1 MCSERKDGPE
11 DQPVEMHQVRY
22 FLAVVRSLNFTRAA
36 EELRVAQPSLTRAI
50 QKLESELQGPLFRRE
65 RSNTHLT
72 ELGRM
77 MVPFLEAALAA
88 AETAKGEARRLKL
101 QDIGSLALGV
111 CSEIDPDA
119 PIAVLQEIAGKS
131 LHLDVS
137 VEVGAAATIER
148 NLMAG
153 QLDAAILAPL
163 DHTNERFDVYPMRED
178 AFVVV
183 FAAGHRFAALK
194 TVPLEALDSEPLI
207 TRSNCHFEKALAIL
221 LEKRGLRRLPRHRSN
236 DPRWTAAFV
245 RSGLASAVMPEGM
258 ALATGLPF
266 RTLEGVPFQFRT
278 VLATVAGRGHSMA
291 LSALIHSI
299 EARHSSYGE
308 PATTTKSNI
317 SARLG

>member
-1 MCSERKDGPE
+1 
-11 DQPVEMHQVRY
+11 MHQVRY

-50 QKLESELQGPLFRRE
+50 LKLESELQGPLFRRE

-77 MVPFLEAALAA
+77 MVPLLEAALAA
-88 AETAKGEARRLKL
+88 AETAKSQARRLKL

-119 PIAVLQEIAGKS
+119 PIAFLQELAGKL

-137 VEVGAAATIER
+137 VEVDAAATIER

-163 DHTNERFDVYPMRED
+163 DHTNERFDVCPIRED
-178 AFVVV
+178 DLVVV
-183 FAAGHRFAALK
+183 FATGHRFEALK

-207 TRSNCHFEKALAIL
+207 TRCNCRFEEALASL
-221 LEKRGLRRLPRHRSN
+221 LEKRGLQRLVRHRSN

-266 RTLEGVPFQFRT
+266 RMLDGVPFRFRT
-278 VLATVAGRGHSMA
+278 VLATVAGRRHSVA
-291 LSALIHSI
+291 LSALIRSI
-299 EARHSSYGE
+299 EAQHSSYGD
-308 PATTTKSNI
+308 PVATTSSGASSGSMRST
-317 SARLG
+317 A